1 MKSIFSRR
9 ILIWF
14 APLIFL
20 GVFFFYPFL
29 RILAFGLSFETLKA
43 NNLQLAFHVLFF
55 TFYQAS
61 LSTLL
66 TLLIGLPSA
75 YLFARFDF
83 HGKSLLRALTTVP
96 FMLPT
101 VVVAAGFNALLGPR
115 GWINLLLMH
124 LFALNGPPI

>member
-1 MKSIFSRR
+1 MKSIFSRQISALVRTVDFSRR
-9 ILIWF
+9 IIL
-14 APLIFL
+14 LSIFSD
-20 GVFFFYPFL
+20 FS
-29 RILAFGLSFETLKA
+29 FGLSFETLEA
-43 NNLQLAFHVLFF
+43 NNLQLAFHVLLF

-101 VVVAAGFNALLGPR
+101 VVVAAGFNALLGLR
-115 GWINLLLMH
+115 GWINLTFMH
-124 LFALNGPPI
+124 LLSLSSPPI